1 MTRQTNSP
9 LFHRNMEVSTRSVRE
24 MWSMVK
30 IGEIDMSPPYQ
41 RGDVWTL
48 DQRISLI
55 RSWLE
60 GNPTGSV
67 VLSNRDQ
74 AEWRRCSGDVDL
86 KGEPFLALVDGK
98 QRVTTA
104 AQWLGGDLSVPA
116 SWFDPSWVE
125 TTEGTTDGPYVRFPD
140 LTAKGQRLF
149 KSRAM
154 FSVFEYKGA
163 SCVQDEA
170 DLYLLLNGGGTP
182 QSVED
187 MSQAQ
192 KISKGM

>member
-9 LFHRNMEVSTRSVRE
+9 MFHRNMEVSTRGVRE

-67 VLSNRDQ
+67 VL
-74 AEWRRCSGDVDL
+74 RR
-86 KGEPFLALVDGK
+86 
-98 QRVTTA
+98 
-104 AQWLGGDLSVPA
+104 
-116 SWFDPSWVE
+116 
-125 TTEGTTDGPYVRFPD
+125 
-140 LTAKGQRLF
+140 
-149 KSRAM
+149 
-154 FSVFEYKGA
+154 
-163 SCVQDEA
+163 
-170 DLYLLLNGGGTP
+170 
-182 QSVED
+182 
-187 MSQAQ
+187 
-192 KISKGM
+192 ISERGS